1 MRKPTAKTST
11 AKISRASSTA
21 KTRQTSTRATAPRAP
36 ISPEHRLDIIGII
49 LMAAGVI
56 LLLTLLTFVQGAKS
70 ETPHLFLQWF
80 GWGAYLLPLLLIVV
94 GFWLLLSKIERFP
107 AISTERVLGIMLL
120 FSNLLGWFAFIAGGN
135 ASRASG
141 GGAAGSAL
149 AKALTQALGEQVL
162 PGREAQDDT
171 TKALL
176 RSNTDEA
183 AALGVFGVPAF
194 EVDGKVFWGLDS
206 LPMLRAYLSGDT
218 WFDSQWDTLASV
230 AKGIRS

>member
-1 MRKPTAKTST
+1 MKHIRFYLDFVSPYAWLAYEQLPKALQGLSYRVSYHPVLLGALLQQHANPGPAGIEPK
-11 AKISRASSTA
+11 RAWTYRHVTWLGHSLGVPLQMPA
-21 KTRQTSTRATAPRAP
+21 RHPF
-36 ISPEHRLDIIGII
+36 SP
-49 LMAAGVI
+49 
-56 LLLTLLTFVQGAKS
+56 
-70 ETPHLFLQWF
+70 
-80 GWGAYLLPLLLIVV
+80 LPLLRLALTCSADGSIN
-94 GFWLLLSKIERFP
+94 RFV
-107 AISTERVLGIMLL
+107 AGAVLRHV
-120 FSNLLGWFAFIAGGN
+120 WCAQAHDD
-135 ASRASG
+135 
-141 GGAAGSAL
+141 AL
-149 AKALTQALGEQVL
+149 DPQRLQALTQALGEQVL